1 MRRME
6 VPRARFPLF
15 CYLLV
20 MLLAGLLTLP
30 AMAQPHDDTPPL
42 HDNIFGIV
50 EGMWFPELTCE
61 LYPGWERLIFDWS
74 SHQPEG
80 PDDWLGFLN
89 IDDQWLQAAT
99 DCDREIVAIVKNVPE
114 WATDGLPG
122 AGVPRGL
129 DLPID
134 DPGNLWAGFMRR
146 TASYYASRGV
156 DRFIILNEP
165 DIDPGTYGFEFE
177 GDLEEYFLMV
187 KTAYLAAKE
196 GNPAARIHLAGT
208 TYWHDVNQGRRLFT
222 DRLLERIRQDPDAA
236 QNNYYFDAISLHIYF
251 RTDTVYDIV
260 TIYRD
265 LLDDYGLGD
274 KAIWINETN
283 ASPNQDPG
291 WPVTRPQY
299 QINLEQQAAFLIQAA
314 ALGLA
319 GGAER
324 IAAYKLYD
332 QHLPEGAESFGL
344 LSPAD
349 AGPRPAF
356 YAWQMVIRHFNG
368 FESASLART
377 EHLNVVRLIQINGQQ
392 TFVAWARTE
401 TAAQLE
407 IRAAGDK
414 AYRVDQNGG
423 KRVLRPQNGVYR
435 QVLPGARCDETDG
448 CAVGGPVSVLV
459 LPAGEI
465 TVSAVTPEL
474 TVLVF
479 E

>member
-1 MRRME
+1 MTVLRKLCH
-6 VPRARFPLF
+6 RFRYVF
-15 CYLLV
+15 
-20 MLLAGLLTLP
+20 AGLLVVPLIIP
-30 AMAQPHDDTPPL
+30 AAAQPQSDTPPL

-89 IDDQWLQAAT
+89 IDDQWLQAAA
-99 DCDREIVAIVKNVPE
+99 DCDREVVAIIKNVPE

-134 DPGNLWAGFMRR
+134 DPGNLWAAFMRQA
-146 TASYYASRGV
+146 ASYYASRGV

-187 KTAYLAAKE
+187 KTAFLAAKE

-222 DRLLERIRQDPDAA
+222 DRLLERIMEDPDAA
-236 QNNYYFDAISLHIYF
+236 RHNYYFDAISLHIYF

-265 LLDDYGLGD
+265 LLDDYGLGN

-283 ASPNQDPG
+283 ASPNEDPN

-299 QINLEQQAAFLIQAA
+299 QISLEQQSAFLIQAA

-319 GGAER
+319 AGAER

-344 LSPAD
+344 LYPAD
-349 AGPRPAF
+349 AMPRTAF
-356 YAWQMVIRHFNG
+356 YAWQTVIRHFNG
-368 FESASLART
+368 VESASLART
-377 EHLNVVRLIQINGQQ
+377 DYLNVVRLLRTSGQQ
-392 TFVAWARTE
+392 TLVAWARTE

-407 IRAAGDK
+407 IRAEGDK
-414 AYRVDQNGG
+414 AYLLDQNGG
-423 KRVLRPQNGVYR
+423 KRVLRPQNGVY
-435 QVLPGARCDETDG
+435 QLHLPGARCDETDG
-448 CAVGGPVSVLV
+448 CAVGGPVSILV

-465 TVSAVTPEL
+465 IVSATAPEQTPLE
-474 TVLVF
+474 F